1 MGSNINE
8 TLGVWSEWFMLLAAF
23 TYLVAFVAFVWD
35 MASHSKA
42 IGKAQR
48 EAERHGAGSREDSR
62 ELVGA
67 GSRGGSVSASATS
80 SGSTA
85 GDDGARNSAAGHGT
99 SGRGPVAGEFRTTAD
114 ARSKGADEFEALNYK
129 DSISR
134 PAARAAVV
142 VTAIAFLL
150 HTFAVVARGIAADRV
165 PWANMYEF
173 CSTGALVVAGVYLI
187 TLIFKDLR
195 FVGPMVTGLVLLML
209 CAATIAFPTP
219 VSPLPPALQSYW
231 LIIHVSIAVAASGL
245 FTITFAM
252 AVLQLLQSRREKNL
266 AAGEETK
273 LGFLRVVPNSTTLE
287 NFAFRLNSVGFVFW
301 TFTLAAGAIWADQA
315 WGRFWGWDT
324 KEVWTFVIWTVYAAY
339 MHARVTRGWNGNRSA
354 WLSIVGYLCVV
365 FNFTVVNVYFPG
377 LHSYSGL

>member
-42 IGKAQR
+42 IGRAQR
-48 EAERHGAGSREDSR
+48 AAERQNAGQSQDSK

-67 GSRGGSVSASATS
+67 GSRGGSVSASAVS
-80 SGSTA
+80 SGA
-85 GDDGARNSAAGHGT
+85 GSGNDGASVGGAAPGG
-99 SGRGPVAGEFRTTAD
+99 GVAGEFRTTAD
-114 ARSKGADEFEALNYK
+114 ARGKGADEFEALNYK
-129 DSISR
+129 DSASR

-142 VTAIAFLL
+142 VMCIAFLL
-150 HTFAVVARGIAADRV
+150 HSFAVVARGIAADRV

-173 CSTGALVVAGVYLI
+173 CSTGALVVAGVYLV

-195 FVGPMVTGLVLLML
+195 FVGPMVSGLVLLML

-252 AVLQLLQSRREKNL
+252 AVLQLLQSRRERNL
-266 AAGEETK
+266 AAGEESAM
-273 LGFLRVVPNSTTLE
+273 GFLRVVPNSVTLE

-324 KEVWTFVIWTVYAAY
+324 KEVWTFVIWVVYAAY

-354 WLSIVGYLCVV
+354 WLSIAGYLCVV
-365 FNFTVVNVYFPG
+365 FNFTVVNLYFPG

>member
-42 IGKAQR
+42 IGEAQR
-48 EAERHGAGSREDSR
+48 AAERHNVTGRGDSK

-67 GSRGGSVSASATS
+67 SSHGGSVSASAAS
-80 SGSTA
+80 SDGA
-85 GDDGARNSAAGHGT
+85 GGHHGARNGAVHNGS
-99 SGRGPVAGEFRTTAD
+99 VAGEFRTTAD
-114 ARSKGADEFEALNYK
+114 ARTKGADEFEALNYK
-129 DSISR
+129 DSVSR

-142 VTAIAFLL
+142 VMGIAFLL
-150 HTFAVVARGIAADRV
+150 HAFAVVARGIAADRV

-173 CSTGALVVAGVYLI
+173 CSTGALVVAGVYLV

-195 FVGPMVTGLVLLML
+195 FVGPMVSGLVLLML

-266 AAGEETK
+266 ATGQDTK
-273 LGFLRVVPNSTTLE
+273 LGFLRVVPNSITLE

-354 WLSIVGYLCVV
+354 WLSIAGYICVV

>member
-1 MGSNINE
+1 MGSTVNE
-8 TLGVWSEWFMLLAAF
+8 TLGSWSEWFMLLAAL
-23 TYLVAFVAFVWD
+23 TYTVAFVAFVWD

-42 IGKAQR
+42 LGRAQR
-48 EAERHGAGSREDSR
+48 TTAAGAAGEPR

-67 GSRGGSVSASATS
+67 GSTAAAARAATGREPAVGATTGDASLAGAT
-80 SGSTA
+80 GN
-85 GDDGARNSAAGHGT
+85 DDA
-99 SGRGPVAGEFRTTAD
+99 VAGEFRTSAD
-114 ARSKGADEFEALNYK
+114 ARPSGVAEFEALNYR
-129 DSISR
+129 DGARR

-142 VTAIAFLL
+142 LMVIAFAL
-150 HTFAVVARGIAADRV
+150 HAFAVVTRGIAADRV

-173 CSTGALVVAGVYLI
+173 CTTGAVVVAGVYLV

-195 FVGPMVTGLVLLML
+195 FVGPMVSGLVLIML
-209 CAATIAFPTP
+209 CTATIAFPTP
-219 VSPLPPALQSYW
+219 VSPLQPALQSYW
-231 LIIHVSIAVAASGL
+231 LLIHVSIAVAASGV

-252 AVLQLLQSRREKNL
+252 AVLQLLQSRREKQL
-266 AAGEETK
+266 ASGEESK
-273 LGFLRVVPNSTTLE
+273 LGFLRVVPDAPTLE

-354 WLSIVGYLCVV
+354 WLCIVGYACVV

>member
-42 IGKAQR
+42 IGEAQR
-48 EAERHGAGSREDSR
+48 AAERQSPVGRENSE

-67 GSRGGSVSASATS
+67 RSRGGSVSTSAAS
-80 SGSTA
+80 SGRTA
-85 GDDGARNSAAGHGT
+85 GHDGARNGSVHHG
-99 SGRGPVAGEFRTTAD
+99 SVAGEFRTTAD
-114 ARSKGADEFEALNYK
+114 ARPKGADEFEALNYK
-129 DSISR
+129 DSVSR

-142 VTAIAFLL
+142 VMGIAFVL
-150 HTFAVVARGIAADRV
+150 HAFAVVARGIAADRV

-173 CSTGALVVAGVYLI
+173 CSTGALVVAGVYLV

-252 AVLQLLQSRREKNL
+252 AVLQLLQSRREKN
-266 AAGEETK
+266 AATGEDTK

-354 WLSIVGYLCVV
+354 WLSIAGYICVV

>member
-42 IGKAQR
+42 IG
-48 EAERHGAGSREDSR
+48 EAERAAQRQSAVGREDSK

-67 GSRGGSVSASATS
+67 TSRGGSVSVSAAS
-80 SGSTA
+80 SGRTV
-85 GDDGARNSAAGHGT
+85 GHDGARNGS
-99 SGRGPVAGEFRTTAD
+99 VAGEFRTTAD
-114 ARSKGADEFEALNYK
+114 ARTKGADEFEALNYK
-129 DSISR
+129 DSVSR

-142 VTAIAFLL
+142 VMGIAFLL
-150 HTFAVVARGIAADRV
+150 HAFAVVARGIAADRV

-173 CSTGALVVAGVYLI
+173 CSTGALVVAGVYLV

-195 FVGPMVTGLVLLML
+195 FVGPMVSGLVLLML

-252 AVLQLLQSRREKNL
+252 AVLQLLQSRREKNVTT
-266 AAGEETK
+266 GEDTK

-354 WLSIVGYLCVV
+354 WLSIAGYICVV